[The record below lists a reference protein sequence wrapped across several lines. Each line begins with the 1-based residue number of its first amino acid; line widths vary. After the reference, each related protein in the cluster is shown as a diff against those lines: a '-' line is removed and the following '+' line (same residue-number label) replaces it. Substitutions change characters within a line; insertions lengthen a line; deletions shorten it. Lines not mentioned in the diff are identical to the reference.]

1 MLKIDLHI
9 HTIYSGHALNT
20 MLECINRAKELKM
33 KVIGFSDHGPSQSG
47 CLVNES
53 YLNTL
58 HRIPQTVNGMRI
70 LHGIEANII
79 DKNGFLDVPDKII
92 SEKLDYVM
100 AAIHPNNVYKDLG
113 VKGNT
118 EATKRA
124 VESGKVD
131 ILTHP
136 YLCLLPIYAEEVYE
150 SACLHNV
157 LLEVN
162 LSSLHKRFFSE
173 KRLSDIRKMVQI
185 VTKHN
190 KKVIVCSDA
199 HNIWEMGD
207 DSNLKK
213 IQKEI
218 GLTDK
223 MIINNYPK
231 ELMQLLRIDE

>member
-1 MLKIDLHI
+1 MLKVDLHI

-33 KVIGFSDHGPSQSG
+33 EVVGFSDHGPSQSG

-58 HRIPQTVNGMRI
+58 HRMPRTVNGMRI

-79 DKNGFLDVPDKII
+79 NKNGSLDIPDEII
-92 SEKLDYVM
+92 TGKLDYVM
-100 AAIHPNNVYKDLG
+100 AAIHPGNDYKDLG
-113 VKGNT
+113 IKGNT
-118 EATKRA
+118 EATIKTIK
-124 VESGKVD
+124 SGKVN

-136 YLCLLPIYAEEVYE
+136 YLCLLSICTEEVYE

-162 LSSLHKRFFSE
+162 ISSLQKKFFNE
-173 KRLSDIRKMVQI
+173 KRVSDIKKMVQI
-185 VTKHN
+185 VKKHN
-190 KKVIVCSDA
+190 KKVIVGSDA

-218 GLTDK
+218 GLTDE
-223 MIINNYPK
+223 MIINNYPQ
-231 ELMQLLRIDE
+231 ELMQLLRIGE